1 MITESW
7 LLNKHYTIGDIVYIF
22 DVSSTCYY
30 ICIHNH
36 ISKTALYPTNKK
48 NWLLI
53 KQEFVDEMI
62 QHGIQIGS
70 WNNTP
75 TNPNNGGNDWGAGIT
90 FGAFNTS
97 GNTATFSKG
106 GNFGTFSTGNFGI
119 LGETFSPIGNSK
131 TTEDIK
137 ICSED
142 NLENNNMKRKLNKME
157 MEIEKYNITKK
168 AKTTLSK
175 KDQIL
180 LLKTDV
186 ETKSYL
192 LDKYQ
197 DIKKEASSDYDK
209 SIKWLNTVLKL
220 PFNEKVSYDINLK
233 KIKETLDEEIYGNE
247 NIKRN
252 ILQYFAKKKTNP
264 DTKGE
269 ILALHGN
276 PGVGKTKIVRDGLA
290 KAINVPFFQI
300 NCGGLNDVAI
310 ITGHSST
317 YVGSKPGK
325 IVDFLIESK
334 CSNPIIYIDELDKI
348 SEYRKKELYGIFT
361 HIFDEQ
367 QNKSFQDNYIGNV
380 DIDLS
385 NIFFVVSFNNISA
398 IDPILLDRFKII
410 NVPDPSF
417 NDKIE
422 ICKKMFKTI
431 KNEIWTKNKVKIE
444 DEDCFF
450 EYLISNYHSTDI
462 GVRQIKKS
470 INTILENINLDNQLN
485 NKKVDKDI
493 LIKMEYIDKYL
504 YKNKE
509 NKEYL
514 NMYL

>member
-1 MITESW
+1 MITEAW
-7 LLNKHYTIGDIVYIF
+7 FLNKNYNIGDIVYSY
-22 DVSSTCYY
+22 DVLSTCYY
-30 ICIHNH
+30 ICTYSH
-36 ISKTALYPTNKK
+36 ISKTATYPANKK

-53 KQEFVDEMI
+53 KQEFIDEMI
-62 QHGIQIGS
+62 QHGIQMGS
-70 WNNTP
+70 WGNFTSY
-75 TNPNNGGNDWGAGIT
+75 TNDWDSEIEVKT
-90 FGAFNTS
+90 FNA
-97 GNTATFSKG
+97 KG
-106 GNFGTFSTGNFGI
+106 EKI
-119 LGETFSPIGNSK
+119 DNSK
-131 TTEDIK
+131 KTEDLK
-137 ICSED
+137 VSSED
-142 NLENNNMKRKLNKME
+142 NLETNHVKRKLDKIE

-168 AKTTLSK
+168 MKTTLSK

-186 ETKSYL
+186 ETKSHL

-197 DIKKEASSDYDK
+197 DIKKETLGDHDK
-209 SIKWLNTVLKL
+209 SIKWLNNVLKL
-220 PFNEKVSYDINLK
+220 PFKEKISYDIDLK
-233 KIKETLDEEIYGNE
+233 KIKEVLDEEIYGNE

-269 ILALHGN
+269 ILALQGN
-276 PGVGKTKIVRDGLA
+276 PGVGKTKIIRDGLT

-317 YVGSKPGK
+317 YTGSKPGK
-325 IVDFLIESK
+325 LVDFLIESK

-348 SEYRKKELYGIFT
+348 SETKKQELYGIFT

-367 QNKSFQDNYIGNV
+367 QNKSFQDNYIGNI

-385 NIFFVVSFNNISA
+385 NVFFVVSFNNVSA

-410 NVPDPSF
+410 NVPDPSYD
-417 NDKIE
+417 DKIE
-422 ICKKMFKTI
+422 ICKKMFKVI
-431 KNEIWTKNKVKIE
+431 KNEIWTKNIVKIE
-444 DEDCFF
+444 DENCFF
-450 EYLISNYHSTDI
+450 EYLISNYHSSDI

-470 INTILENINLDNQLN
+470 IHTILENINLDNLLN
-485 NKKVDKDI
+485 NKKIDQDVI
-493 LIKMEYIDKYL
+493 IKIEHVDKYL

-509 NKEYL
+509 SKEYL

>member
-7 LLNKHYTIGDIVYIF
+7 LLNKHYNIGDIVYIY
-22 DVSSTCYY
+22 DVTSTCYY
-30 ICIHNH
+30 ICTHNH
-36 ISKTALYPTNKK
+36 VSKTASYPTNKK

-62 QHGIQIGS
+62 QHGIHIGS
-70 WNNTP
+70 WGNYNN
-75 TNPNNGGNDWGAGIT
+75 GNDWNSGIT
-90 FGAFNTS
+90 FGSFNTNSNTGTFNSNTNTS
-97 GNTATFSKG
+97 GTF
-106 GNFGTFSTGNFGI
+106 GNFGI
-119 LGETFSPIGNSK
+119 LGETFNPIVNSK
-131 TTEDIK
+131 TAEDLK
-137 ICSED
+137 VCSEEI
-142 NLENNNMKRKLNKME
+142 LETNHMKRKLNKVE

-180 LLKTDV
+180 LLKTDIQ
-186 ETKSYL
+186 TKSYL
-192 LDKYQ
+192 LDRYQ

-220 PFNEKVSYDINLK
+220 PFNEKISYDINLK
-233 KIKETLDEEIYGNE
+233 KIKETLDEEIYGND
-247 NIKRN
+247 NIKRS

-417 NDKIE
+417 DDKVE

-444 DEDCFF
+444 DESYFF
-450 EYLISNYHSTDI
+450 EYLISNYHSSDI

-470 INTILENINLDNQLN
+470 IYTILENINLDNQLN

-493 LIKMEYIDKYL
+493 VIKIEHIDKYL
-504 YKNKE
+504 YKTKE
-509 NKEYL
+509 NKDYL